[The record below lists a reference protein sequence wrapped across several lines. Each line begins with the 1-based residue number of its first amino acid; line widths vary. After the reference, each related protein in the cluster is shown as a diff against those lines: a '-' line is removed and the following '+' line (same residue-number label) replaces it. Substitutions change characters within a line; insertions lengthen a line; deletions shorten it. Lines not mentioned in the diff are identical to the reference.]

1 MSRDELEINSSA
13 VEASLDGD
21 APASV
26 AWIPMPT
33 TAGGSPR
40 KVRLK
45 MPTLAELLESQF
57 PNRQH
62 LLFPW
67 LREQESCMVYAD
79 TGVGKSLFALSAA
92 LAIAGGGEFLGW
104 KAEWRASGEPWR
116 VLYIDGEM
124 PYRRHPGARQDAP
137 GGYRGHRSRGAGR
150 TLRFLARQHQDPG
163 TGFRCMRVGAPL
175 AGVKIEAPTAEPRLC

>member
-13 VEASLDGD
+13 VEASLEGD

-33 TAGGSPR
+33 AAGGSPR

-124 PYRRHPGARQDAP
+124 LYRRGDAISP
-137 GGYRGHRSRGAGR
+137 TSRSAPRRSRGLSRASIARGQGAR
-150 TLRFLARQHQDPG
+150 SGSLRGNIRIPERASAVCAWARCW
-163 TGFRCMRVGAPL
+163 RA
-175 AGVKIEAPTAEPRLC
+175 